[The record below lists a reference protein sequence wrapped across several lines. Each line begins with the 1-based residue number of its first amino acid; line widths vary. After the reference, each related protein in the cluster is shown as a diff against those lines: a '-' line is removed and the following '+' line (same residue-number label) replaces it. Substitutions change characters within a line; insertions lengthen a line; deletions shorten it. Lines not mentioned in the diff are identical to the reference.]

1 MSHHG
6 VRCDYV
12 VFLSAFAGTGIADNS
27 DPLLGASL
35 TASLA
40 LLLEPLGGTG
50 HRAQGTGVGTASY
63 ALKYLGC
70 EATTT

>member
-40 LLLEPLGGTG
+40 LPLEPLGGTG
-50 HRAQGTGVGTASY
+50 HRGGYCQLCLEVPGLRGYHHVS
-63 ALKYLGC
+63 L
-70 EATTT
+70 